1 MQVLTT
7 MKIIPHGNPSKC
19 QNNFINKNLERD
31 LSLSDYDLPSNIK
44 DYDILQMILSIQ
56 TTILKFIKNS
66 KN

>member
-1 MQVLTT
+1 MQVLIT
-7 MKIIPHGNPSKC
+7 MKITPNGNPSKY

-31 LSLSDYDLPSNIK
+31 LSLSDYDLSSNTK
-44 DYDILQMILSIQ
+44 DDDILQMILSIQ